1 MTALVVERSTKDMEW
16 HMQLEDQGATPE
28 VDNQQAGPS
37 MEDTIRD
44 TYRSLTQ
51 DETTAAAPENG
62 PAAGAIDDPEAVAA
76 RIRDAQGKFSK
87 PAADTADATTTA
99 APADATPVEQA
110 RPAPNTWKKEAAAEW
125 DKIPPGARAEIERR
139 EQDFHKGVEQ
149 YKERAQFAQTME
161 RAMAPYMQTIQQLG
175 VAPDRAIGEL
185 MAADHKLR
193 HGSPQEKAQFA
204 AQLFNSYGI
213 DIAQAAN
220 IVQNTDP
227 SVFAAQNEAQQ
238 LRAQLQNYQ
247 QTAQQQAEAS
257 LNSEI
262 ATFAAD
268 PSHSHFES
276 VKGHMSAL
284 LQAGQAKD
292 LADAYEQAIYA
303 NPTTRAAVLQQQ
315 AVAQREEA
323 AKKAQAARTAASV
336 NVQRRPAMPTAQPI
350 GSMDDTIRET
360 YRRLSGAA

>member
-1 MTALVVERSTKDMEW
+1 
-16 HMQLEDQGATPE
+16 MQLEDQGATPDVE
-28 VDNQQAGPS
+28 DQQAAPS

-44 TYRSLTQ
+44 TYRSLTT
-51 DETTAAAPENG
+51 DESTAAAPENG
-62 PAAGAIDDPEAVAA
+62 PAAGSVEDPEEAA
-76 RIRDAQGKFSK
+76 QRIRDAQGKF
-87 PAADTADATTTA
+87 AAKSVEESAVAPEA
-99 APADATPVEQA
+99 APAAAEPVVQAT
-110 RPAPNTWKKEAAAEW
+110 PAPNTWKKEAAEKWATV
-125 DKIPPGARAEIERR
+125 DPVVRAEIERR

-149 YKERAQFAQTME
+149 YKERAQFAQSVEKT
-161 RAMAPYMQTIQQLG
+161 MAPYMQTIQQLG
-175 VAPDRAIGEL
+175 VPPERAIGEL
-185 MAADHKLR
+185 MAADHTLR
-193 HGSPQEKAQFA
+193 YGSAQEKSAFF
-204 AQLFNSYGI
+204 AQLAHNYGI
-213 DIAQAAN
+213 DIGHAAQ
-220 IVQNTDP
+220 VQQNTDP
-227 SVFAAQNEAQQ
+227 NVFAAQNENQQ
-238 LRAQLQNYQ
+238 LRAQLQNYH

-262 ATFAAD
+262 EAFKAN

-303 NPTTRAAVLQQQ
+303 NPTTRTAVLQQQ
-315 AVAQREEA
+315 EAAKREEA
-323 AKKAQAARTAASV
+323 AKKAQAAKAAASV